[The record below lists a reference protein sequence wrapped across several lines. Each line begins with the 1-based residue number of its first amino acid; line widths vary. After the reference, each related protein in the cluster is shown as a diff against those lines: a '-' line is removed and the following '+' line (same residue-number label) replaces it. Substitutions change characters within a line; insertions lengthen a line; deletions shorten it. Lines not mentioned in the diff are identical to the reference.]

1 MANNTV
7 LLRKADEYNKQR
19 MELITQDYKYD
30 KRIVK
35 IRSSSRYTDSA
46 YFCKNQKSGL
56 SRQLERPL
64 FFIIILS
71 PQLFRSRTHCHARRG
86 VWAYTFR
93 YARSDNRCRAP

>member
-35 IRSSSRYTDSA
+35 IRASSRYTDSA
-46 YFCKNQKSGL
+46 YFCKNQKGDLSGK
-56 SRQLERPL
+56 LERSPL
-64 FFIIILS
+64 
-71 PQLFRSRTHCHARRG
+71 
-86 VWAYTFR
+86 
-93 YARSDNRCRAP
+93 

>member
-35 IRSSSRYTDSA
+35 IRSSSRCTDSA
-46 YFCKNQKSGL
+46 YFCKNQKKWSFPTIGKTTFFHYYTLPTTFPQQNTL
-56 SRQLERPL
+56 SCSEKGNKSSTRK
-64 FFIIILS
+64 
-71 PQLFRSRTHCHARRG
+71 RT
-86 VWAYTFR
+86 
-93 YARSDNRCRAP
+93 D

>member
-46 YFCKNQKSGL
+46 YFCKNQKGDL
-56 SRQLERPL
+56 S
-64 FFIIILS
+64 
-71 PQLFRSRTHCHARRG
+71 
-86 VWAYTFR
+86 
-93 YARSDNRCRAP
+93 

>member
-46 YFCKNQKSGL
+46 YFCYNQRGDL
-56 SRQLERPL
+56 SEQLER
-64 FFIIILS
+64 
-71 PQLFRSRTHCHARRG
+71 SRL
-86 VWAYTFR
+86 
-93 YARSDNRCRAP
+93 

>member
-46 YFCKNQKSGL
+46 YFCKKPK
-56 SRQLERPL
+56 R
-64 FFIIILS
+64 
-71 PQLFRSRTHCHARRG
+71 
-86 VWAYTFR
+86 
-93 YARSDNRCRAP
+93 

>member
-35 IRSSSRYTDSA
+35 IRSSSRHTDSA
-46 YFCKNQKSGL
+46 YFCKNQKGDLSGK
-56 SRQLERPL
+56 LERSPL
-64 FFIIILS
+64 
-71 PQLFRSRTHCHARRG
+71 
-86 VWAYTFR
+86 
-93 YARSDNRCRAP
+93 

>member
-35 IRSSSRYTDSA
+35 IRSSSRYTDSVH
-46 YFCKNQKSGL
+46 FCKNQKGDLSGK
-56 SRQLERPL
+56 LERSPL
-64 FFIIILS
+64 
-71 PQLFRSRTHCHARRG
+71 
-86 VWAYTFR
+86 
-93 YARSDNRCRAP
+93 

>member
-46 YFCKNQKSGL
+46 
-56 SRQLERPL
+56 
-64 FFIIILS
+64 
-71 PQLFRSRTHCHARRG
+71 
-86 VWAYTFR
+86 
-93 YARSDNRCRAP
+93 